1 MTMPPDI
8 PVLHPDCPGVGEFSV
23 GTPASMLADGDSEGD
38 AEGEGEGMP
47 LLALAMEEPPPQA
60 ASTSAVAAASMIAS
74 HRQAEANG
82 IDDRFESCI
91 EIRHQRV

>member
-1 MTMPPDI
+1 
-8 PVLHPDCPGVGEFSV
+8 
-23 GTPASMLADGDSEGD
+23 
-38 AEGEGEGMP
+38 
-47 LLALAMEEPPPQA
+47 
-60 ASTSAVAAASMIAS
+60 MIAS